1 MRRWGGVVATLLFD
15 FCPAGNFKW
24 KMVAKDRNEG
34 YNAMSFR
41 IEIEEEEKRGWM
53 GCDGKNKT

>member
-1 MRRWGGVVATLLFD
+1 
-15 FCPAGNFKW
+15 
-24 KMVAKDRNEG
+24 MVAKDRNEG